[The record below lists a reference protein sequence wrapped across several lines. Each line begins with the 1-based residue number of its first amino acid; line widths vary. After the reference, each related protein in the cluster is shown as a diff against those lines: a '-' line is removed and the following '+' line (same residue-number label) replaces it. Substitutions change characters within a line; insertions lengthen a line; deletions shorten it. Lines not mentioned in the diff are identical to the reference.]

1 MMMHRTNTDNTVLIR
16 LRKFGITMA
25 VVLSIIG
32 LFLLWYDR
40 TAWIYL
46 FGIAA
51 LFLLSAL
58 TSPRIL
64 IPIEWLWM
72 KLGRYLGYVST
83 GLILTITFFLVI
95 TPIGLLGR
103 LFGRDPLHLK
113 FDKQSD
119 SYWTPVDPKG
129 PVSRPEKPY

>member
-1 MMMHRTNTDNTVLIR
+1 MMHRTDTDNTLLIR

-25 VVLSIIG
+25 IVLSIIA
-32 LFLLWYDR
+32 LLLLWYDR

-46 FGIAA
+46 LGIAA

-58 TSPRIL
+58 ISPRLL
-64 IPIEWLWM
+64 IPIEWFWM
-72 KLGRYLGYVST
+72 KLGRYLGYVT
-83 GLILTITFFLVI
+83 TNLILIVTFFFIV
-95 TPIGLLGR
+95 TPIGLIGR

-113 FDKQSD
+113 IDKQAK

-129 PVSRPEKPY
+129 PLSRPEKPY